1 MPVAKVV
8 VNLENAPS
16 YDVRIGPGIIDG
28 LGDRV
33 VRSAPGVT
41 AAVLITDSNVGPL
54 YAAQVHNSL
63 KAAGLQ
69 VTDITIPAGEDMKSP
84 ACITEI
90 WTAMVR
96 AAFDQ
101 DSVVVALGG
110 GVVCDI
116 AGFVAATYF
125 FGVPLV
131 LVPTSLAAMANA
143 SFCNMAG
150 INVDGC
156 EQAVGA
162 FAQVV
167 YACAST
173 EVLGTLPEE
182 EWERGCEEIA
192 SIAYAEGGEFEAWHE
207 EHAEELAQ
215 HVPSIVQEAIVR
227 SVVAQAN
234 ALAAG

>member
-8 VNLENAPS
+8 VNLDNAPS

-28 LGDRV
+28 IGERMARSLG
-33 VRSAPGVT
+33 AT

-54 YAAQVHNSL
+54 YAEQVHNSL
-63 KAAGLQ
+63 KSAGIHT
-69 VTDITIPAGEDMKSP
+69 TDITIPAGEESKSL
-84 ACITEI
+84 ACVSEI

-96 AAFDQ
+96 AGFDQ
-101 DSVVVALGG
+101 DCVVVALGG
-110 GVVCDI
+110 GVVCDV
-116 AGFVAATYF
+116 AGFVAANYA

-150 INVDGC
+150 INVEDC

-173 EVLGTLPEE
+173 EVLGTLPEV
-182 EWERGCEEIA
+182 EWERGCDEIA
-192 SIAYAEGGEFEAWHE
+192 SIAFAEGAEFNAWFE
-207 EHAEELAQ
+207 EHAEDLNQ
-215 HVPSIVQEAIVR
+215 HVPAVVQDAIVR